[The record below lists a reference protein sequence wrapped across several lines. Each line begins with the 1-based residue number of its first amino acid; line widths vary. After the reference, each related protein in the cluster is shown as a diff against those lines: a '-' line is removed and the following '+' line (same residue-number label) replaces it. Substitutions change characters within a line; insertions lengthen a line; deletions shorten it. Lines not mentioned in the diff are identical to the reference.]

1 MLGLVTPCGEENA
14 GAPHIMEKGLQPE
27 SPTLLSA
34 LCGNPTR
41 TSVVQTELV
50 ADETAPVSID
60 FLGEEEPKRTKA
72 KKESGLE
79 AACANSKSTSEDVQ
93 SRVRRKVSV
102 VLLSG
107 DDREFATLP
116 ADVPRKIEID
126 YTYRNG
132 GPPLD
137 FKDARLSFFP
147 L

>member
-60 FLGEEEPKRTKA
+60 FLGEEEPKRKPLA
-72 KKESGLE
+72 QSASRQVKMY
-79 AACANSKSTSEDVQ
+79 
-93 SRVRRKVSV
+93 SRVC
-102 VLLSG
+102 
-107 DDREFATLP
+107 
-116 ADVPRKIEID
+116 
-126 YTYRNG
+126 G
-132 GPPLD
+132 GRS
-137 FKDARLSFFP
+137 ASS
-147 L
+147 